1 MKLFRPFMLIFSLLF
16 FVSALTALELYYIK
30 LPSVDISTKFL
41 LIGILTV
48 NILALLTL
56 IFFVGKNLFRL
67 YIERQHKI
75 LGYKFRTKLMAI
87 FGILILIPSTFLFLT
102 ASGLATNYINR
113 IFSPQIKEPLNKSI
127 ELARAFYDFER
138 EGLLET
144 AHQVS
149 KGEHLI
155 IPQMSVHVYRAV
167 PDDATDLIRDAFNG
181 KEGTEVISQESGDV
195 VRAAVPRGPRPNDGV
210 VVVEQILP
218 KSISERSAKL
228 KDLYEDYLK
237 LESFKAPM
245 RINYILIL
253 GFVTL
258 MMVFTGLWVSLK
270 ISAGITIPI
279 QSLAMATERVA
290 SGNLDI
296 QVNVKSEDEVGL
308 LITSFNQMV
317 QQLKDSKISIERAY
331 EESEKRRLYLDNI
344 LQNIN
349 SGVLF
354 LDSDGRILTLNK
366 AACQILSVE
375 PQQITGKYYGQFI
388 EGLNSADLTHLV
400 EGIEGKEIRGI
411 TREVKVNIRG
421 RVLIIRVYISGI
433 RETVTSRSL
442 GILVV
447 FDDLTDVIK
456 AQKVIAWQEM
466 ARRLAHEIK
475 NPLTPIKLSTERL
488 IKKWEQ
494 QDEHFD
500 AIFKKSTRIIIA
512 EVESLGRLVDV
523 FSKYGRMPAIHR
535 LPSNLPE
542 LIDSVVAL
550 YKGYNEVKINVVI
563 QEDMPVINLDI
574 EQFKRALIN
583 IIDNAIKALGNRGQI
598 DISMKVH
605 ENNLLVE
612 IADTGPGI
620 KGDEKEKLFIPYF
633 SKTKG
638 GTGLGL
644 AIAYNIV
651 KDHGGTIL
659 ITDNKPKGSIFT
671 IEIPITKQA

>member
-1 MKLFRPFMLIFSLLF
+1 MRLFRPFMLIFSLLF
-16 FVSALTALELYYIK
+16 FVSALTALELYFIK

-41 LIGILTV
+41 LIGVLTV

-87 FGILILIPSTFLFLT
+87 FGILILIPSTFLFVT

-138 EGLLET
+138 ERLLET
-144 AHQVS
+144 ARQVA
-149 KGEHLI
+149 KGEHPMT
-155 IPQMSVHVYRAV
+155 PQMSVHVYRAV
-167 PDDATDLIRDAFNG
+167 PDDANDLIKDAFNG
-181 KEGTEVISQESGDV
+181 KGGTEVISQESGDV
-195 VRAAVPRGPRPNDGV
+195 LRAVVPKGPGPGDGV

-218 KSISERSAKL
+218 KAISVRSAKL

-290 SGNLDI
+290 SGNLDT

-331 EESEKRRLYLDNI
+331 EESETRRLYLDNI

-354 LDSDGRILTLNK
+354 LDSEGRILTLNK

-375 PQQITGKYYGQFI
+375 PQQIRGKHYGQFI
-388 EGLNSADLTHLV
+388 EGLNSADLTRLV
-400 EGIEGKEIRGI
+400 KGIEGKEIRGI
-411 TREVKVNIRG
+411 TTEVKVNIKG
-421 RVLIIRVYISGI
+421 RVLNIRVYISGI
-433 RETVTSRSL
+433 RETATSRSL

-494 QDEHFD
+494 RDEHFD
-500 AIFKKSTRIIIA
+500 AIFKNSTRIIIA
-512 EVESLGRLVDV
+512 EVESLGRLVDI
-523 FSKYGRMPAIHR
+523 FSKYGRMPGIHR
-535 LPSNLPE
+535 LPSNGPE

-550 YKGYNEVKINVVI
+550 YKGYSEVKINVMI
-563 QEDMPVINLDI
+563 QDDMPVINLDT

-583 IIDNAIKALGNRGQI
+583 IIDNAIKALGNRGEI

-620 KGDEKEKLFIPYF
+620 KGEEKEKLFMPYF

>member
-1 MKLFRPFMLIFSLLF
+1 
-16 FVSALTALELYYIK
+16 
-30 LPSVDISTKFL
+30 
-41 LIGILTV
+41 
-48 NILALLTL
+48 
-56 IFFVGKNLFRL
+56 
-67 YIERQHKI
+67 
-75 LGYKFRTKLMAI
+75 
-87 FGILILIPSTFLFLT
+87 
-102 ASGLATNYINR
+102 
-113 IFSPQIKEPLNKSI
+113 
-127 ELARAFYDFER
+127 
-138 EGLLET
+138 
-144 AHQVS
+144 
-149 KGEHLI
+149 
-155 IPQMSVHVYRAV
+155 
-167 PDDATDLIRDAFNG
+167 
-181 KEGTEVISQESGDV
+181 
-195 VRAAVPRGPRPNDGV
+195 
-210 VVVEQILP
+210 
-218 KSISERSAKL
+218 
-228 KDLYEDYLK
+228 
-237 LESFKAPM
+237 
-245 RINYILIL
+245 
-253 GFVTL
+253 
-258 MMVFTGLWVSLK
+258 
-270 ISAGITIPI
+270 
-279 QSLAMATERVA
+279 
-290 SGNLDI
+290 
-296 QVNVKSEDEVGL
+296 
-308 LITSFNQMV
+308 
-317 QQLKDSKISIERAY
+317 
-331 EESEKRRLYLDNI
+331 
-344 LQNIN
+344 
-349 SGVLF
+349 
-354 LDSDGRILTLNK
+354 
-366 AACQILSVE
+366 
-375 PQQITGKYYGQFI
+375 
-388 EGLNSADLTHLV
+388 
-400 EGIEGKEIRGI
+400 
-411 TREVKVNIRG
+411 
-421 RVLIIRVYISGI
+421 
-433 RETVTSRSL
+433 TVTSRSL